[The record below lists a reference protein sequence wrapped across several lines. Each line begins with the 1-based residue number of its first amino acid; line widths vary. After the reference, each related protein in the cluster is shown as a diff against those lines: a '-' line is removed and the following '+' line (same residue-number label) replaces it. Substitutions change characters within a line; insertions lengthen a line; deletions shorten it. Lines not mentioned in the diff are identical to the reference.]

1 MKDLSLIALLILFSF
16 KVNAQIYKKNLSI
29 ADVINGRSNIE
40 VYDYIQ
46 NKKVDKEEYIA
57 MYGNRFYKDIY
68 KISKSMRYSSEESMR
83 NFQEAIAMRQQ
94 KIENNREE
102 WNRLRN
108 TNMRYLRTGKALIT
122 LSTISAGVTIPVI
135 LSKMTKDATNYV
147 VHGEGTYT
155 GNMKKID
162 RRTQSCIITGVVCG
176 IGELAGIFCIARYR
190 THRNEYDPPFYFTP
204 ALNEESIGFSFM
216 KNF

>member
-1 MKDLSLIALLILFSF
+1 MRKIVLFFFAFLSLNISAQTKYSVKRIRIETPAL
-16 KVNAQIYKKNLSI
+16 
-29 ADVINGRSNIE
+29 
-40 VYDYIQ
+40 YDYVQDREIWYDEF
-46 NKKVDKEEYIA
+46 VIR
-57 MYGNRFYKDIY
+57 YGKRFCNDVNSINE
-68 KISKSMRYSSEESMR
+68 SMRYASKES
-83 NFQEAIAMRQQ
+83 NESFQEAIKTRQFM
-94 KIENNREE
+94 IEKNREE

-122 LSTISAGVTIPVI
+122 LSTISAGVTIPII

-155 GNMKKID
+155 GNMNKID
-162 RRTQSCIITGVVCG
+162 RRTKSCIITGVVCG
-176 IGELAGIFCIARYR
+176 IGELVGIGCIIRYR
-190 THRNEYDPPFYFTP
+190 NHRNEYDPPFYFTP